1 MNRRRLSVALI
12 AAASTTLALVSPV
25 HAQTTT
31 DTTTDTEQSQSS
43 FMGPGELANSISSG
57 NGSSGVPESEQEP
70 APAPEPEPELPGW
83 AGSLEISPQ
92 AELALAIVGAFF
104 AVGSFATKVAVFAIP
119 IIPGAQ
125 EQLEQTLRGIGLV

>member
-25 HAQTTT
+25 HAQ
-31 DTTTDTEQSQSS
+31 TTTDTEQSQSS

-92 AELALAIVGAFF
+92 AELALAIVGAVF